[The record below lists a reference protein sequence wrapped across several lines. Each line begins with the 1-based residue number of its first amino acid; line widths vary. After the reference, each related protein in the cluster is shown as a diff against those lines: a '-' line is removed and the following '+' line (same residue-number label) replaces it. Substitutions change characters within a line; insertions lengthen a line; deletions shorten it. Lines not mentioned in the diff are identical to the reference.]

1 LSVYI
6 ANQKILKNYII
17 MRKVFKKSSTGLS
30 AVSIIFTALLF
41 GSGSC
46 QTTDRDIY
54 MYVGGYASEDKP
66 GLYVYSYDV
75 ENLRLEEIQRLTG
88 VPNPSFVAVHPSGNF
103 LYAVNEIGNYMGN
116 REGSV
121 TSFRIDPETAELEY
135 LNTKS
140 SEGPGPCFVSILAD
154 GSHALIANYSGG
166 SISALPIDPDGTL
179 REATAFFQHEGS
191 GLDQSRQ
198 RRPLAHSIYP
208 SVDGSYVF
216 SANLGTDKVMIYKTD
231 QDEVL
236 AENTASP
243 YAATEPGAGPRHLA
257 LHPDG
262 RWIYVINELNS
273 TVTRLDF
280 DKNSGVASVME
291 SVSSLPEGWEGDNF
305 TGDIH
310 LHPSGKFL
318 YASNRGHNSIAVFRI
333 ENDGRATF
341 LETESVRGEWPRN
354 FSIDPDGI
362 RLFVA
367 NQRTGN
373 ITIFDIDQNTGTLSF
388 TGKELKVDQPACIKF
403 LVR

>member
-1 LSVYI
+1 
-6 ANQKILKNYII
+6 
-17 MRKVFKKSSTGLS
+17 MRKVLIKLSTGLS
-30 AVSIIFTALLF
+30 AVSIVFMALMF
-41 GSGSC
+41 SSYSC
-46 QTTDRDIY
+46 QTADREIY
-54 MYVGGYASEDKP
+54 MYVGGYASEDNP
-66 GLYVYSYDV
+66 SLYVYSYDE
-75 ENLRLEEIQRLTG
+75 ENLQLEEIQQLTG
-88 VPNPSFVAVHPSGNF
+88 VPNPSFLAFHPSGNF

-135 LNTKS
+135 LNTQS
-140 SEGPGPCFVSILAD
+140 SQGPGPCFVSILAD
-154 GSHALIANYSGG
+154 GSHALVANYSGG
-166 SISALPIDPDGTL
+166 NIAALPIDSDGRL
-179 REATAFFQHEGS
+179 KEATAFFQHEGS
-191 GLDQSRQ
+191 GFDERRQ

-216 SANLGTDKVMIYKTD
+216 SANLGTDKVMIYTTG

-243 YAATEPGAGPRHLA
+243 YAATAPGAGPRHLA

-262 RWIYVINELNS
+262 RWIYVVNELNS

-280 DKNSGVASVME
+280 DKSSGVVSVME

-305 TGDIH
+305 PGDIH

-318 YASNRGHNSIAVFRI
+318 YASNRGHNSIAIFRI

-341 LETESVRGEWPRN
+341 LGTESVRGEWPRN
-354 FSIDPDGI
+354 FSLDPDGK